1 MRILLLRTMHTHY
14 IYVGYIYIGGAV
26 EMFFHITN
34 KDVCEKYMKGVTRVP
49 LQSKH
54 EHIQNIYFT
63 LSRRDVRALKN
74 VWMLFYM

>member
-34 KDVCEKYMKGVTRVP
+34 KDVCEKYMKG
-49 LQSKH
+49 
-54 EHIQNIYFT
+54 
-63 LSRRDVRALKN
+63 
-74 VWMLFYM
+74 